1 MKRRLRKFHAL
12 TPAGR
17 TLVACNLVL
26 LPVVAL
32 MLRICGLAR
41 TIALLDRREERRGRT
56 APVLAPRE
64 IARLVDAPAALLR
77 IDCLPRSL
85 LLWHA
90 LRVRGIESEIRLG
103 VSKRSDGG
111 LSAHAWVEHEGL
123 PLNEGPDVAERFAAL
138 PAALVGH

>member
-1 MKRRLRKFHAL
+1 MKRRLRKFHVLA
-12 TPAGR
+12 PAGR

-32 MLRICGLAR
+32 LLRICGLAR
-41 TIALLDRREERRGRT
+41 TMALLERRKKRLGRT

-77 IDCLPRSL
+77 IGCLSRSL
-85 LLWHA
+85 VLWHG

-123 PLNEGPDVAERFAAL
+123 PLNDGQDVAERFAVL
-138 PAALVGH
+138 PAAFAGH